1 MTKALKSLKESLI
14 NREFP
19 DGPVVR
25 TWQFHCWGPGSILGQ
40 GIRIMQA
47 TQHGQKKKKKIINKY
62 PGFYDI
68 VEKDKQPGRKISK
81 TLFYKRHANG
91 Y

>member
-1 MTKALKSLKESLI
+1 MVQWLGLGSFTAGAQVQSLV
-14 NREFP
+14 RELVSCKP
-19 DGPVVR
+19 
-25 TWQFHCWGPGSILGQ
+25 HS
-40 GIRIMQA
+40 MA
-47 TQHGQKKKKKIINKY
+47 KKKKKKIINKY